1 MLDTL
6 KRPVDVSEHPLLS
19 QSYIVPTPAI
29 AAMYARIRQCL
40 RQGVTG
46 AVIYGHTRWGKT
58 YAIRYCVRL
67 LRHELPRIVVL
78 TLGMPQNP
86 SRSESLFFGML
97 LDVAQHAR
105 PDSGTALQRR
115 LRLYHKLAELVARV
129 SGNTLVIFV
138 DEAQRL
144 ELEHYEWLRDVQ
156 DELGRRGIRM
166 FAFLVG
172 QPGILNRRSAFRQNV
187 DTSQIVARF
196 MIDEMRFAGMQQA
209 ADLKMSLAAYDSS
222 IFPEGSDWTYTRFFL
237 QRAYDAGLRLG
248 AQQKVLWEAFEA
260 AHRIAR
266 FDFPMEIPMEYLAR
280 SVEIALTRNMEHDS
294 VRFELSRACWDE
306 AVEESSF
313 VAALEALRII
323 FVDEAGPP

>member
-40 RQGVTG
+40 RRGVTG

-58 YAIRYCVRL
+58 YAVRYCVRL

-115 LRLYHKLAELVARV
+115 LRLYHNSLNLWRAFPATRWSSLSTKRSVWSWSTM
-129 SGNTLVIFV
+129 SGCVTC
-138 DEAQRL
+138 RTS
-144 ELEHYEWLRDVQ
+144 
-156 DELGRRGIRM
+156 
-166 FAFLVG
+166 LVG
-172 QPGILNRRSAFRQNV
+172 AASAC
-187 DTSQIVARF
+187 SRF
-196 MIDEMRFAGMQQA
+196 SSV
-209 ADLKMSLAAYDSS
+209 SLAS
-222 IFPEGSDWTYTRFFL
+222 
-237 QRAYDAGLRLG
+237 
-248 AQQKVLWEAFEA
+248 
-260 AHRIAR
+260 
-266 FDFPMEIPMEYLAR
+266 
-280 SVEIALTRNMEHDS
+280 
-294 VRFELSRACWDE
+294 
-306 AVEESSF
+306 
-313 VAALEALRII
+313 
-323 FVDEAGPP
+323 

>member
-40 RQGVTG
+40 RRGVTG

-58 YAIRYCVRL
+58 YAVRYCVRL

-222 IFPEGSDWTYTRFFL
+222 IFPEGSDWTYTRFFCSARTT
-237 QRAYDAGLRLG
+237 RAFSSAHSRRFCGRRSKRRIESRGSTFRWKSRWSIWLAPLRL
-248 AQQKVLWEAFEA
+248 
-260 AHRIAR
+260 R
-266 FDFPMEIPMEYLAR
+266 
-280 SVEIALTRNMEHDS
+280 
-294 VRFELSRACWDE
+294 
-306 AVEESSF
+306 
-313 VAALEALRII
+313 
-323 FVDEAGPP
+323 